1 MPKKFLSVLVEN
13 NAGVLARVSALFC
26 RRGFNIDSLTV
37 SATDD
42 ETVSRITI
50 TVNGDDATFDQIV
63 RQTEKLCE
71 VKAIFELE
79 SERSLLREL
88 LLIKVEADERNRR
101 TIKDIAD
108 IYKAKTV
115 DLSPESM
122 VMELTGEPSKI
133 DGFLKII
140 EGEYK
145 ILEMCRT
152 GVTALER
159 GPVTYKI
166 K

>member
-1 MPKKFLSVLVEN
+1 MKQKYLSVLVEN

-50 TVNGDDATFDQIV
+50 TVSGDDAAFKQII

-79 SERSLLREL
+79 ADSSLLREL
-88 LLIKVEADERNRR
+88 LLIKVAADESNRR

-115 DLSPESM
+115 DLSKESM

-133 DGFLKII
+133 DGFLAII

-152 GVTALER
+152 GATALAR

>member
-1 MPKKFLSVLVEN
+1 MTAKKYISVLVEN
-13 NAGVLARVSALFC
+13 HAGVLARVSALFC

-42 ETVSRITI
+42 ESVSRITI
-50 TVNGDDATFDQIV
+50 TAGGDEASFEQII

-71 VKAIFELE
+71 VIAIFELE
-79 SERSLLREL
+79 PEHSILREL
-88 LLIKVEADERNRR
+88 LLVKVAADESNRR
-101 TIKDIAD
+101 AIKDIAD

-115 DLSPESM
+115 DLSPDSM
-122 VMELTGEPSKI
+122 TLELTGEPSKI
-133 DGFLKII
+133 DGLLRIL
-140 EGEYK
+140 GEYE

-159 GPVTYKI
+159 GAASYKT

>member
-50 TVNGDDATFDQIV
+50 TVNGDDATFNQIV

>member
-13 NAGVLARVSALFC
+13 NAGVLARVSSLFC

-50 TVNGDDATFDQIV
+50 TVNGDDATFNQIV

>member
-1 MPKKFLSVLVEN
+1 MIKKYISVLVEN
-13 NAGVLARVSALFC
+13 NAGVLARVSSLFC

-50 TVNGDDATFDQIV
+50 TASGDEADFRQII

-79 SERSLLREL
+79 ADKSLLREL
-88 LLIKVEADERNRR
+88 LLIKVSANESNRR
-101 TIKDIAD
+101 AIKDIAD

-115 DLSPESM
+115 DLSVDSM
-122 VMELTGEPSKI
+122 VMELTGEPAKI

-140 EGEYK
+140 GEYP